1 LVESNSLRLAA
12 NERGEQIVVGVNQ
25 FQESAPCPLTQDLDK
40 AIMTVDPAVER
51 RAIDAL
57 QAFRKQRDEGA
68 VKAALEKL
76 KQAVKRGDN
85 VMPPSIEAAKAQ
97 VTTGEWG
104 AALRDVLGEYR
115 APTGVAGARAAG
127 GDDTQA
133 SAKQISELRA
143 ELSRLEKKLGRR
155 PKLLVGK
162 PGLDGHSNGA
172 EQIALK
178 ARDVGFEVV
187 YEGIRVTPEQIVAS
201 ALEEGVHIIGI
212 SMLSGSHLELIPQVV
227 KRARA
232 AGIGSVPIIVGGII
246 PEQDARKLREA
257 GVARVYTPKDFE
269 LNAIM
274 SDLVQLVAQRAD
286 ATNAQGSTDVA

>member
-1 LVESNSLRLAA
+1 
-12 NERGEQIVVGVNQ
+12 
-25 FQESAPCPLTQDLDK
+25 
-40 AIMTVDPAVER
+40 MTVDPAVER

-286 ATNAQGSTDVA
+286 ATDAQGSTDVA